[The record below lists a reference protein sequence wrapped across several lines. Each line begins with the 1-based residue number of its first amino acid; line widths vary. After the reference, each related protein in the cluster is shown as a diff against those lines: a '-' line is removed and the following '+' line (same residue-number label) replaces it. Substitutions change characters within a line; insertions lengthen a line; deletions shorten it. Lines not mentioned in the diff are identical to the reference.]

1 MRKKKARDVLPRFP
15 CWFLLPLMMFLTTCA
30 SVEIKTRNGV
40 YHPVE
45 SGETLWRICAAY
57 GVDMMT
63 VCMFNGI
70 TDPASIRAG
79 QRLFIP
85 GAQAVARV
93 GPAVPGKEEA
103 PRAVDRPGTPPPDGQ
118 AEPALRFR
126 WPVQGG
132 RITST
137 FGVRD
142 GRRHD
147 GIDIAAPHGTP
158 VYTAETGKVVYSGS
172 GLRGYGNMI
181 IIRHR
186 EPYSTVYA
194 HNDKNLVAVDAEV
207 RKGQQIATVGS
218 TGLASGNHL
227 HFEIRKKVKPVD
239 PMRYLPNPE
248 GQGGAR

>member
-1 MRKKKARDVLPRFP
+1 VLP
-15 CWFLLPLMMFLTTCA
+15 LLLIVLAACA
-30 SVEIKTRNGV
+30 PVEIKTRNGV

-45 SGETLWRICAAY
+45 RGETLWRICAAY

-63 VCMFNGI
+63 VCMFNGV
-70 TDPASIRAG
+70 TDPDSIREG

-85 GAQAVARV
+85 GARTVMRV
-93 GPAVPGKEEA
+93 GPAVPGAAPEDSGVMG
-103 PRAVDRPGTPPPDGQ
+103 PRAPLPPPR
-118 AEPALRFR
+118 AEPVLRFQ
-126 WPVQGG
+126 WPVEGG
-132 RITST
+132 RVTSV

-158 VYTAETGKVVYSGS
+158 VFAAESGKVVYSGS

-181 IIRHR
+181 IIRHAD
-186 EPYSTVYA
+186 PYSTVYA
-194 HNDKNLVAVDAEV
+194 HNDMNLVSVDTDV
-207 RKGQQIATVGS
+207 RRGQQIATVGS
-218 TGLASGNHL
+218 TGLATGNHL

-239 PMRYLPNPE
+239 PMRYVENPD